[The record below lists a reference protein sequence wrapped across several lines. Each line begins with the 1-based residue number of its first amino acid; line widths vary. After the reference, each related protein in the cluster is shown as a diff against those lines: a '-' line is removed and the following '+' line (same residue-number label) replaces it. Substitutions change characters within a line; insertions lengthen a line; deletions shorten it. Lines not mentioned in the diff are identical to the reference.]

1 MVMWMK
7 ARLRPD
13 LDIPEEKFTPEQLL
27 KFVDELERKHL
38 TYRPP
43 SIKEIETS
51 VQKLYEA
58 FIERRDNNDHE
69 SKT

>member
-1 MVMWMK
+1 MK

-27 KFVDELERKHL
+27 EFVDELERKYL

-43 SIKEIETS
+43 SIKEIEAS
-51 VQKLYEA
+51 AQKLYEA
-58 FIERRDNNDHE
+58 FIERRNNNE
-69 SKT
+69 

>member
-1 MVMWMK
+1 MWMK

-13 LDIPEEKFTPEQLL
+13 LDIPEEKLTPEQLL

-58 FIERRDNNDHE
+58 FIERRDNNDHKG
-69 SKT
+69 KT

>member
-1 MVMWMK
+1 MK

-27 KFVDELERKHL
+27 KFVDELERKYL

-43 SIKEIETS
+43 SIEEIETS

-58 FIERRDNNDHE
+58 ICERKCE
-69 SKT
+69 E